1 VKENAVKR
9 TLAEG
14 GIAVG
19 TFMAEF
25 KTPGI
30 PRVLA
35 AAGAQFALFDQEH
48 TGWSIEALRP
58 VIATARA
65 HGVVPLVRVPA
76 AQKYLIAAALDAGAL
91 GVMVPM
97 VASAEQAREIVAA
110 SKFPPVGR
118 RGVGPMY
125 ADELDDDLLSTLARM
140 NRELLVLAMIETEEG
155 LANVDEIAAVEGV
168 DILWIGHF
176 DLTCSLG
183 IPARFD
189 DRRYLDAL
197 DRIQAAAEAHGKAI
211 GMLAMSGDEGQQ
223 LARRGFRCI
232 AFGDSGV
239 YAQALRTVFAQAT
252 AG

>member
-9 TLAEG
+9 SLAG
-14 GIAVG
+14 GGTAVG
-19 TFMAEF
+19 AFLSEF
-25 KTPGI
+25 NTTGI

-35 AAGAQFALFDQEH
+35 AAGAEFALFDQEH
-48 TGWSIEALRP
+48 TGWSVEALRP

-65 HGVVPLVRVPA
+65 HGVVPIVRVPA
-76 AQKYLIAAALDAGAL
+76 AQKNLIAAVLDAGAL

-110 SKFPPVGR
+110 SKFPPDGR

-125 ADELDDDLLSTLARM
+125 ADELDDDLLSTLARI
-140 NRELLVLAMIETEEG
+140 NRELLVIAMIETEEG
-155 LANVDEIAAVEGV
+155 LENVEEIAAVEGV

-189 DRRYLDAL
+189 EPRYLDAL
-197 DRIQAAAEAHGKAI
+197 DRIQAAAEAGGKAI
-211 GMLAMSGDEGQQ
+211 GMLAMSPEEGQR
-223 LARRGFRCI
+223 LARRGFRCV
-232 AFGDSGV
+232 AFGDAGV
-239 YAQALRTVFAQAT
+239 YAQALRTAFAQVR
-252 AG
+252 G